1 MASKV
6 SSEAFEALKHY
17 LVTEHNAK
25 IASGGKE
32 VVKRCHFCGDSR
44 DPTSRHLYIGLA
56 DDGIIKFN
64 CFKCNSGG
72 IVDGKFL
79 RDMGCYDTNLILL
92 CNELNQKLSGSN
104 YIRSG
109 KFRNDIM
116 IRNPHFFE
124 RDDDFTKKKIAYL
137 SKRIGIEF
145 SNQMISQFK
154 IVINLKDFL
163 MANSITELTRSPNLV
178 DELDKFFIGFLS
190 MDNCY
195 ITLRRLVPEGKLSKY
210 IDTRYVNYN
219 IYGITDNSMRYYT
232 IPTLVNPTIP
242 IDIHISEGAFD
253 ILSIYLNLPHSN
265 QNSIYASIGGKSYA
279 ALARFFIINYGFT
292 GFNLHIYP
300 DSDISIGKMYEIK
313 NELRPFNVS
322 VYIHSNAFPGEKDY
336 GVSKNRIIDSI
347 TKI

>member
-17 LVTEHNAK
+17 LISQHNAK
-25 IASGGKE
+25 IASGGRE
-32 VVKRCHFCGDSR
+32 IVKRCHFCGDSR

-79 RDMGCYDTNLILL
+79 RDMGCYDTNIILL
-92 CNELNQKLSGSN
+92 CNELNRKISSPN
-104 YIRSG
+104 YMRSG
-109 KFRNDIM
+109 AFRTNIM
-116 IRNPHFFE
+116 RGTPYFFA
-124 RDDDFTKKKIAYL
+124 RDDEFTKKKLAYL
-137 SKRIGIEF
+137 SKRMGIEF
-145 SNQMISQFK
+145 TAQMASQFK
-154 IVINLKDFL
+154 IVLNLKDFL
-163 MANSITELTRSPNLV
+163 QANNITKFTRNPNLI

-195 ITLRRLVPEGKLSKY
+195 ITMRRLVPEGKVSKY

-219 IYGITDNSMRYYT
+219 IYGMTDNSMRYYT
-232 IPTLVNPTIP
+232 IPTLINPTLP
-242 IDIHISEGAFD
+242 IDIHIAEGSFD
-253 ILSIYLNLPHSN
+253 VLSIYLNLPHTN
-265 QNSIYASIGGKSYA
+265 TNSIYASIGGKSYS

-300 DSDISIGKMYEIK
+300 DSDIDIKKMYQIK
-313 NELRPFNVS
+313 DELRPFNVII
-322 VYIHSNAFPGEKDY
+322 YIHHNSFSGEKDY
-336 GVSKNRIIDSI
+336 GVSKDRIIDSA